1 MAKRVYFVLMLTLL
15 TLLIYLVF
23 KIKFMSYTS
32 IVILIV
38 STLLL
43 DIVYTYK
50 NPKYSKVLV
59 ISDLLSTVIF
69 SVYIVVAINENPPVN
84 AGDFS
89 LLPILLFIVSFPLII
104 TTRSVMIIKVILD
117 SKNKLLS

>member
-1 MAKRVYFVLMLTLL
+1 MSKRVCFVLMLTLL

-89 LLPILLFIVSFPLII
+89 LLPILLFVVSLPLII
-104 TTRSVMIIKVILD
+104 TTHLAMIIKVILD
-117 SKNKLLS
+117 SQNKVSS

>member
-1 MAKRVYFVLMLTLL
+1 MSKRVCFVMMLTLL
-15 TLLIYLVF
+15 TLLSYLVF
-23 KIKFMSYTS
+23 KIKFILYTS
-32 IVILIV
+32 IIILIE

-50 NPKYSKVLV
+50 NPKYCKVLV

-104 TTRSVMIIKVILD
+104 TTHLAMIIKLLLD
-117 SKNKLLS
+117 SQKTT

>member
-1 MAKRVYFVLMLTLL
+1 MSKRVCFVRMLTLV
-15 TLLIYLVF
+15 TLLISLDF

-69 SVYIVVAINENPPVN
+69 SVC
-84 AGDFS
+84 FC
-89 LLPILLFIVSFPLII
+89 
-104 TTRSVMIIKVILD
+104 IKVRSNYYIFRAG
-117 SKNKLLS
+117 NTTN

>member
-1 MAKRVYFVLMLTLL
+1 MSKRVCFVLMLTLL

-50 NPKYSKVLV
+50 NPKY
-59 ISDLLSTVIF
+59 
-69 SVYIVVAINENPPVN
+69 NPI
-84 AGDFS
+84 GLYFY
-89 LLPILLFIVSFPLII
+89 
-104 TTRSVMIIKVILD
+104 
-117 SKNKLLS
+117 

>member
-1 MAKRVYFVLMLTLL
+1 MSKRVCFVLMLTLL

-50 NPKYSKVLV
+50 KPKYSKVLV
-59 ISDLLSTVIF
+59 ISNLLSTVIF

-84 AGDFS
+84 AGDFL
-89 LLPILLFIVSFPLII
+89 LLPILLFIVSFSIII
-104 TTRSVMIIKVILD
+104 TTHLAMIIKLLLD
-117 SKNKLLS
+117 SQKTS

>member
-1 MAKRVYFVLMLTLL
+1 
-15 TLLIYLVF
+15 
-23 KIKFMSYTS
+23 MSYTS

-38 STLLL
+38 TTLLL

-50 NPKYSKVLV
+50 NPKFSKVLV
-59 ISDLLSTVIF
+59 ISDLLSIVIF

-104 TTRSVMIIKVILD
+104 TTRSVMIVKLLLD
-117 SKNKLLS
+117 SQKTT

>member
-1 MAKRVYFVLMLTLL
+1 
-15 TLLIYLVF
+15 
-23 KIKFMSYTS
+23 MSYTS

-104 TTRSVMIIKVILD
+104 TTHLAMIIKVILD
-117 SKNKLLS
+117 SQNKVSS

>member
-1 MAKRVYFVLMLTLL
+1 MSKRVCFVLMLTLL

-59 ISDLLSTVIF
+59 SSDFLSTVIF

-89 LLPILLFIVSFPLII
+89 LLPILLFVVSFPLII
-104 TTRSVMIIKVILD
+104 TTHLAMIIKLLLD
-117 SKNKLLS
+117 SQKTS